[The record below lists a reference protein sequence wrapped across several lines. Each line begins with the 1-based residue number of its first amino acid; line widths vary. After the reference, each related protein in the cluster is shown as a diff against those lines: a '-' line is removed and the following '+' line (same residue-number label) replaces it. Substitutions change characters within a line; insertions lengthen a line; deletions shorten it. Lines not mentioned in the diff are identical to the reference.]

1 MSPCASLGLMLLLSP
16 QGSSSREDLFRQYA
30 VRPANAAQ
38 SASGESLESEPIII
52 ARTGVYVADE
62 SRDEFF
68 ARVRS
73 AAEGKRTFAGD
84 YAIVGWSCGASCVG
98 SAIVNARD
106 GRVTLLPFSA
116 AMCRGQEAN
125 QLKFRAR
132 SRLLVVHGALEWH
145 AKPGEAPVDW
155 ECGEHFFE
163 WDGNSLRK
171 VEPGKGR

>member
-1 MSPCASLGLMLLLSP
+1 MMLLLSP

-30 VRPANAAQ
+30 VRPVHDSQ
-38 SASGESLESEPIII
+38 SASGESLRSHLIII

-73 AAEGKRTFAGD
+73 AAKGKRTFAGD

-98 SAIVNARD
+98 SEIVNARD
-106 GRVTLLPFSA
+106 GRVTLLPFNA
-116 AMCRGQEAN
+116 AMCRGQEVG
-125 QLKFRAR
+125 QLEFHTR

-145 AKPGEAPVDW
+145 SSPSEAPVGR

-171 VEPGKGR
+171 VESGEGR

>member
-1 MSPCASLGLMLLLSP
+1 MLLLSP

-30 VRPANAAQ
+30 VRPGHDSQPAA
-38 SASGESLESEPIII
+38 GESLRSDLIII
-52 ARTGVYVADE
+52 ARTGVYVAEE

-73 AAEGKRTFAGD
+73 AAKGKRTFAGD
-84 YAIVGWSCGASCVG
+84 YAIVGWSCGAGCVG

-116 AMCRGQEAN
+116 AMCRGQEAS
-125 QLKFRAR
+125 QLEFRAR

-145 AKPGEAPVDW
+145 TKPGEAPVDW
-155 ECGEHFFE
+155 ECGEYFFG
-163 WDGNSLRK
+163 WNGKSLRK